1 MFQGEEIKE
10 LVELLNN
17 RGAYLYHA
25 CQLIDFQSY
34 LKLGGIP
41 SRSHLESNSQPYTPF
56 KTDENDRA
64 NDDWDKVFA
73 NLSDFGWTF
82 AKGYDAVPN
91 VYGPILFKIK
101 PEVFYEATDVAI
113 CLRSAG
119 REGFDRE
126 RESLKSLSEVNNL
139 FKNSVED
146 PDTKKRSYVKYRQD
160 LQTDFKCS
168 NASAPEI
175 SCTVA
180 SGIFPLHY
188 VDLVRVEPYIIQGQF
203 LQVKVEEIKSNS
215 GATFR
220 VFQRDSCPAY
230 TNELL
235 NILESGVPSLQH
247 LSENSN
253 VSPELR
259 NWAKRVIDRTIANQ
273 FNDSFAPYL
282 YDGTILPIIQGK
294 L

>member
-1 MFQGEEIKE
+1 MFQGKEIKE
-10 LVELLNN
+10 LVDLLKN

-41 SRSHLESNSQPYTPF
+41 SRAHLESNSQPYTPF
-56 KTDENDRA
+56 KTDQNDRA

-73 NLSDFGWTF
+73 NLSDFGITF
-82 AKGYDAVPN
+82 AKGRDAVPN
-91 VYGPILFKIK
+91 IYGPILFKIK

-119 REGFDRE
+119 KKDFDRE
-126 RESLKSLSEVNNL
+126 KEALKSISDVDRL
-139 FKNSVED
+139 FQHPVED
-146 PDTKKRSYVKYRQD
+146 SAKRSYVKNRNE
-160 LQTDFKCS
+160 LQRDFTS

-188 VDLVRVEPYIIQGQF
+188 VDLVRVEPYLIQGQP

-235 NILESGVPSLQH
+235 NILESGVQSLQE

-253 VSPELR
+253 VSSELIG
-259 NWAKRVIDRTIANQ
+259 WAKRIIDRGIADQ

>member
-10 LVELLNN
+10 LVELLKN
-17 RGAYLYHA
+17 RGASLYHA

-41 SRSHLESNSQPYTPF
+41 SRAHLESNSQPYTPF
-56 KTDENDRA
+56 KTDQNDLA

-82 AKGYDAVPN
+82 ANGYSAVPN
-91 VYGPILFKIK
+91 IYGPILFQIK

-119 REGFDRE
+119 RKGFDRE
-126 RESLKSLSEVNNL
+126 RESLNSISDVNSL
-139 FKNSVED
+139 FKYPVDE
-146 PDTKKRSYVKYRQD
+146 PDLKKRSYVKTRQE
-160 LQTDFKCS
+160 LQQSFTS
-168 NASAPEI
+168 YASAPEI
-175 SCTVA
+175 SCTVE
-180 SGIFPLHY
+180 SGRFPLKY
-188 VDLVRVEPYIIQGQF
+188 VNLVRIEPYIIQGHH
-203 LQVKVEEIKSNS
+203 LEVKVNGIISKSD
-215 GATFR
+215 AKLR
-220 VFQRDSCPAY
+220 VYYRNDRPAY
-230 TNELL
+230 TDELL
-235 NILESGVPSLQH
+235 KILESGVPSLQD

-253 VSPELR
+253 VSNELR
-259 NWAKRVIDRTIANQ
+259 DWAKKVINRGIGYQ

-282 YDGTILPIIQGK
+282 YHGTILPIIQGK

>member
-1 MFQGEEIKE
+1 MFQGKEIKE
-10 LVELLNN
+10 LVDLLKN

-41 SRSHLESNSQPYTPF
+41 SRAHLESNEKPYTPF
-56 KTDENDRA
+56 KTDQNDRA

-73 NLSDFGWTF
+73 NLSDFGFPF
-82 AKGYDAVPN
+82 AGGYDAVPN
-91 VYGPILFKIK
+91 TYGPILFQIK
-101 PEVFYEATDVAI
+101 PEVFCEATDVAI

-119 REGFDRE
+119 GKGFNRE
-126 RESLKSLSEVNNL
+126 REALKSIPEVDRL
-139 FKNSVED
+139 FKHPVDELD
-146 PDTKKRSYVKYRQD
+146 LKKRSYVKTRQE
-160 LQTDFKCS
+160 LQKDFP

-188 VDLVRVEPYIIQGQF
+188 VDLVRVEPYIIQGQR
-203 LQVKVEEIKSNS
+203 LQDKAKKIISNN
-215 GATFR
+215 GATFCIK
-220 VFQRDSCPAY
+220 QRDRCPDY
-230 TNELL
+230 TDEILK
-235 NILESGVPSLQH
+235 ILESGVPLLKD
-247 LSENSN
+247 LSEDYN
-253 VSPELR
+253 VSQKLR
-259 NWAKRVIDRTIANQ
+259 DWAQRVINRGIAYQ

-282 YDGTILPIIQGK
+282 YHGTILPILQGK

>member
-10 LVELLNN
+10 LVDLLKN
-17 RGAYLYHA
+17 RGASLYHA

-41 SRSHLESNSQPYTPF
+41 SRAHLESNSQPYTRF
-56 KTDENDRA
+56 KTDQSDRI
-64 NDDWDKVFA
+64 NGDWDKVFA
-73 NLSDFGWTF
+73 NLSDFGITF
-82 AKGYDAVPN
+82 AKGGNAVPN
-91 VYGPILFKIK
+91 TYGPILFKIK
-101 PEVFYEATDVAI
+101 PEVFDEATDVAI
-113 CLRSAG
+113 CLHSAG
-119 REGFDRE
+119 GEGFDRE
-126 RESLKSLSEVNNL
+126 RESLKSLSDVDRL
-139 FKNSVED
+139 FQHPVED
-146 PDTKKRSYVKYRQD
+146 SAKRSYVKNRKE
-160 LQTDFKCS
+160 LQRDFTS

-188 VDLVRVEPYIIQGQF
+188 VDLVRVEPYIIQGQR

-235 NILESGVPSLQH
+235 KILESGVPSLQH

-259 NWAKRVIDRTIANQ
+259 DWAKRIINQGIPSQ

-282 YDGTILPIIQGK
+282 YHGTILPIIQGK

>member
-1 MFQGEEIKE
+1 MFQGKGIKE
-10 LVELLNN
+10 LVDLLKN

-34 LKLGGIP
+34 LKVGGIP
-41 SRSHLESNSQPYTPF
+41 SRAHLESNEKPYTPF
-56 KTDENDRA
+56 KTDQNDRA

-73 NLSDFGWTF
+73 NLSDFGITF
-82 AKGYDAVPN
+82 AKGRDAVPN
-91 VYGPILFKIK
+91 IYGPILFKIK

-119 REGFDRE
+119 GKDFDRE
-126 RESLKSLSEVNNL
+126 KEALKSISDVDRL
-139 FKNSVED
+139 FQHPVED
-146 PDTKKRSYVKYRQD
+146 SAKRSYVKNRKE
-160 LQTDFKCS
+160 LQRDFTS

-188 VDLVRVEPYIIQGQF
+188 VDLVRVEPYIIQGQR

-235 NILESGVPSLQH
+235 NILESGVQSLQE

-253 VSPELR
+253 VSSELIG
-259 NWAKRVIDRTIANQ
+259 WAKRIIDRGIAYQ